1 MRLFLTLAPEKQKA
15 RIAARNGE
23 EMLARFVQEWIPM
36 EETYFFAR
44 EIESSFNFR
53 VSFVSMTV
61 PLYVYNSIIY
71 TYSQILIVTFF

>member
-1 MRLFLTLAPEKQKA
+1 
-15 RIAARNGE
+15 
-23 EMLARFVQEWIPM
+23 M

-61 PLYVYNSIIY
+61 PLYVYNNIIY
-71 TYSQILIVTFF
+71 TYSQILMAMSQQTVDK